1 MKNSRLGKNK
11 SNYNFLFFFSSAS
24 LTISFLILFI
34 TIKNDCLFL
43 RNEIHHMGTI
53 HTNYSNKVKILLGKV
68 RQLTRQGHIEKIAY
82 EKFGFHL
89 PVPESLIV
97 IIE

>member
-1 MKNSRLGKNK
+1 
-11 SNYNFLFFFSSAS
+11 
-24 LTISFLILFI
+24 
-34 TIKNDCLFL
+34 
-43 RNEIHHMGTI
+43 MGAI
-53 HTNYSNKVKILLGKV
+53 HTNYSNKVKILSGKV
-68 RQLTRQGHIEKIAY
+68 KQLTRQGHIEKIAY